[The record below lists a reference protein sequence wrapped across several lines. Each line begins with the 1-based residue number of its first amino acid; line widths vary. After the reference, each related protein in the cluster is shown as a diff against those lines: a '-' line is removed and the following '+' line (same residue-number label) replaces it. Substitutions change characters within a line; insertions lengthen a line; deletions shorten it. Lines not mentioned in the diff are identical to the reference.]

1 MLAESTNEERAGIEE
16 RYTSATNTSDLTV
29 DTRHR
34 RPVDDIIAA
43 GWSRSRI
50 GAALLRLHS
59 EWDGS
64 EKPQKATPE
73 ALQALAE
80 SFPREK
86 GGLVA
91 YRMRADAGR
100 EVTKLLKPLE
110 AAQRQAQVWHLHE
123 LGLLFQKLKTLPE
136 VRQQLVQWCGRVGM
150 SGGPHKVAEVI
161 SWWLDPTCHV
171 CDGQKWELI
180 PGTRSHSNR
189 TCRACHGSG
198 EAYLPHGQD
207 GRKMLRFINDCL
219 QAARASMRGRF
230 RHQQTKD

>member
-16 RYTSATNTSDLTV
+16 RYTSSTNTSDLTV

-73 ALQALAE
+73 ALEFLAAT
-80 SFPREK
+80 FPREK
-86 GGLVA
+86 DGMVLWKQKDG
-91 YRMRADAGR
+91 
-100 EVTKLLKPLE
+100 TKRLKPLE
-110 AAQRQAQVWHLHE
+110 AAQRQAHAWYLHE
-123 LGLLFQKLKTLPE
+123 LGLLFQKLKTLPD
-136 VRQQLVQWCGRVGM
+136 VRRELIGWCGRVGM
-150 SGGPHKVAEVI
+150 SGGQHKVAEI
-161 SWWLDPTCHV
+161 LSWWLDPTCPV
-171 CDGQKWELI
+171 CDGRKWELI
-180 PGTRSHSNR
+180 DGTKRHSGKA
-189 TCRACHGSG
+189 CKHCHGSG

-207 GRKMLRFINDCL
+207 GRKMLGFMNDCL
-219 QAARASMRGRF
+219 QAARSSMRDRF
-230 RHQQTKD
+230 RHQQGKE